1 MTGPTFQ
8 RRSAVVLATRG
19 SPLARWQ
26 ADRVAGLLRA
36 LPGSPRIDI
45 EVVRTTGDRRTDV
58 SLAELGGQGV
68 FVAEIQRALE
78 TGTADL
84 AVHSAKDLPARSPE
98 GLGLVCVPERADPR
112 DAMVGAALADLPAGA
127 LVATGSPRRR
137 AQLAWV
143 RPDLRFTELRG
154 NIGTRLA
161 RIRDRGVAGSVV
173 GSGHPGGSAGVDAVV
188 VAQAALDRLGLAGE
202 AAETL
207 SPSVMLPQVGQ
218 GALAVE
224 CRNDDEAMIA
234 LLGRIDNP
242 AAHVAVRAERAFL
255 AAVGGGCRAPVAAWA
270 TTTGGCDTR
279 AQIHL
284 AVLVAGGDGHIVL
297 RHHVQGT
304 DPEAVGS
311 RAWAEL
317 LSRRG
322 AAAVEDL
329 AVAVTAGD
337 GGMPPA
343 PVGGPAGPAAVA
355 DGSGDRR

>member
-1 MTGPTFQ
+1 
-8 RRSAVVLATRG
+8 
-19 SPLARWQ
+19 
-26 ADRVAGLLRA
+26 VAELLRA
-36 LPGSPRIDI
+36 LPDAPRIDI

-78 TGTADL
+78 SGTADL

-98 GLGLVCVPERADPR
+98 GLRLVCVPERADPR

-154 NIGTRLA
+154 NIDTRLA
-161 RIRDRGVAGSVV
+161 RIRDRRSAGSVVGPLAGSVV
-173 GSGHPGGSAGVDAVV
+173 GSAQPGGSAGVDAVV
-188 VAQAALDRLGLAGE
+188 VAQAALDRLGLAGK

-224 CRNDDEAMIA
+224 CRSDDEAMIA
-234 LLGRIDNP
+234 LVGRIDNP

-270 TTTGGCDTR
+270 TTTGGRDTR
-279 AQIHL
+279 TRIHL
-284 AVLVAGGDGHIVL
+284 AVLVASGDGHIVL
-297 RHHVQGT
+297 RHHVEGT
-304 DPEAVGS
+304 DPESVGS

-317 LSRRG
+317 LSQRG

-329 AVAVTAGD
+329 AAVVTAGD
-337 GGMPPA
+337 GAMPPVSLGGPA
-343 PVGGPAGPAAVA
+343 AMPPDSLAGPAGPAAVA